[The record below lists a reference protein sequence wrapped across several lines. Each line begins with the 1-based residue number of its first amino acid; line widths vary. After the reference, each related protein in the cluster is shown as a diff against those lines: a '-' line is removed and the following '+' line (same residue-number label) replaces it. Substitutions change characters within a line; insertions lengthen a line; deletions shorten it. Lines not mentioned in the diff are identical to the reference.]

1 MYKKT
6 YFNQPF
12 VQFTIPII
20 IGIVFYYYVKIDFKF
35 IAIGLIVS
43 LVLFLICFFFNKRE
57 LLILYFLF
65 FIIGMLTIHEK
76 TENSILLPF
85 VGENVEIKG
94 RIVEAKYK
102 DDFAN
107 YIVESQNIYYNDS
120 VYTGKEKVLLKC
132 YGEGKYE
139 TGDIISFSGILN
151 EPRPNT
157 NPKLFNYKL
166 YLETNDIFTII
177 STRSHFVKVL
187 SKNNLSLGENLRKK
201 FKTKVEST
209 FDEYLNLKNSQLM
222 KSVMLG
228 EISYLDEE
236 YQIKY
241 REMGLAHLMAVSG
254 LHIGI
259 ISSFLISA
267 LAILGVNR
275 KVNVG
280 MTIAILWIYGY
291 LIGFPPS
298 VLRSLIMFTVLMYSQ
313 VQFRSYDEINTIAF
327 AAFVLL
333 IYNPLWLFN
342 VGFQLSF
349 MATLSLLLFLK
360 EMRNKFYPYKGKA
373 MTSLYSILAVQI
385 GIAPITIYYFNS
397 ISPISILA
405 NFLLI
410 PLLSIGVIIAFLIL
424 LFSFVSS
431 FVCYFLGLVLNGILN
446 VENIILNM
454 IYVLPFGS
462 VKMLS
467 PSVLEMFLYYFAVF
481 CIFNI
486 VRVDVFP
493 FKINR
498 VIFYYLIVCIL
509 FTAILPVVERNL
521 TIEFIDVGQGDCM
534 LIETDGRYFLLDTG
548 GNAFGNFDVGE
559 NIVLPYLV
567 KKGVF
572 SLDGVF
578 ITHFHEDHC
587 KSLPMLMENLKVKR
601 VFIAYENE
609 DSRIYNDIISSAKEN
624 KVHVYK
630 IGYNQKLDIGQNVS
644 IRVLWPKEET
654 HLKHIDNENNLSL
667 VLLLNSFD
675 KKILFT
681 GDIEIEIESIL
692 VQGEKEDIDFLKVP
706 HHGSSTSSSED
717 FIDFFSPKYGF
728 IQVGKNNFGHP
739 NEEVLERYK
748 DRGIDI
754 YRTDESGLITLDI
767 RPNEYDIHTFI
778 REKPA
783 INDIILNYGLEI
795 SFVLIYMLL
804 SYYISKKNCHIFRE
818 WEDYEI

>member
-35 IAIGLIVS
+35 ILMGLIVS
-43 LVLFLICFFFNKRE
+43 LALFLVCIFLNKKD
-57 LLILYFLF
+57 LLVIYLLF
-65 FIIGMLTIHEK
+65 FIIGMLAMYGKI
-76 TENSILLPF
+76 ENSILKSF
-85 VGENVEIKG
+85 VGENVEIEG
-94 RIVEAKYK
+94 RVVEARYK
-102 DDFAN
+102 DDSAN
-107 YIVESQNIYYNDS
+107 YVLETKNIYHNGHI
-120 VYTGKEKVLLKC
+120 YTGKEKVLLKC
-132 YGEGKYE
+132 YGEEKYE
-139 TGDIISFSGILN
+139 IGDAIKVSGILN
-151 EPRPNT
+151 EPKANT

-166 YLETNDIFTII
+166 YLETNDIFTTI
-177 STRSHFVKVL
+177 STRSHFVKTI
-187 SKNNLSLGENLRKK
+187 SKNNLNSGEVFRKK
-201 FKTKVEST
+201 FKTKVEGT
-209 FDEYLNLKNSQLM
+209 FDEYLNPTNSQLM
-222 KSVMLG
+222 KSIMLG
-228 EISYLDEE
+228 EMSYLDQD

-267 LAILGVNR
+267 FAILGINR
-275 KVNVG
+275 KINIG
-280 MTIAILWIYGY
+280 TTIAILWIYGY

-313 VQFRSYDEINTIAF
+313 IQFRAYDEINTIAF
-327 AAFVLL
+327 AAFILL

-349 MATLSLLLFLK
+349 MATLSLLLLLK

-385 GIAPITIYYFNS
+385 GVAPITMYYFNS
-397 ISPISILA
+397 ISPMSILA

-410 PLLSIGVIIAFLIL
+410 PLLSIGVIIAFFIL
-424 LFSFVSS
+424 LFSFAGG
-431 FVCYFLGLVLNGILN
+431 FICRFLGIVLNEILN
-446 VENIILNM
+446 VENIVLNM
-454 IYVLPFGS
+454 IYALPLGS
-462 VKMLS
+462 IKMFS
-467 PSVLEMFLYYFAVF
+467 PNISEIFLYYFAVF
-481 CIFNI
+481 CIFKI

-493 FKINR
+493 FEVNR
-498 VIFYYLIVCIL
+498 AIFYYLIVCIV
-509 FTAILPVVERNL
+509 FTTILPMVESEV

-534 LIETDGRYFLLDTG
+534 LLETNGRYFLVDTG

-587 KSLPMLMENLKVKR
+587 KSLPLLMENIKVKR

-609 DSRIYNDIISSAKEN
+609 NSPIYNDIISSAKEN
-624 KVHVYK
+624 NVNVYK
-630 IGYNQKLDIGQNVS
+630 IGCNQKLDIGENAS

-654 HLKHIDNENNLSL
+654 NLKHIDNENNLSL
-667 VLLLNSFD
+667 VLLLDSFD
-675 KKILFT
+675 KKTLLT
-681 GDIEIEIESIL
+681 GDIESETESIL
-692 VQGEKEDIDFLKVP
+692 IQDERENIDFLKVP

-717 FIDFFSPKYGF
+717 FIDFFNPKYGF

-739 NEEVLERYK
+739 DEEVLERYK

-754 YRTDESGLITLDI
+754 YRTDESGLITLNI
-767 RPNEYDIHTFI
+767 RPNKCEIYTFI
-778 REKPA
+778 REKPS

-795 SFVLIYMLL
+795 SFILIYMLL
-804 SYYISKKNCHIFRE
+804 SYYISKKNCCIFRE
-818 WEDYEI
+818 WENYEM